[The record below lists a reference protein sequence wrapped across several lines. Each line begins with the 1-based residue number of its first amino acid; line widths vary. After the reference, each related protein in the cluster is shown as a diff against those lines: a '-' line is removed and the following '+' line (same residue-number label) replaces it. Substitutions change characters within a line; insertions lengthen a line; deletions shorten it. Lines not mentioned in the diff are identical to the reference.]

1 MKKYVVFA
9 LLTIWSALALAQ
21 NAPDE
26 LVRSTTQEVL
36 ALIKKDKELLSGN
49 QDKLLELV
57 DAKVLPHFN
66 FNRMTRLALGRN
78 WATATPVQQAA
89 LEKEF
94 RTLLVRTYST
104 ALSAYREREIDVKPL
119 RANPADTEVTVKTVV
134 AVPNQPIPIDYAM
147 EKTASGWKVYD
158 VSVDGVSLVTNYR
171 SSFANEIR
179 TSGIEGLIKT
189 LSSKNRALDS
199 SEPKAAKKP

>member
-9 LLTIWSALALAQ
+9 LLTLWSALALAQ

-36 ALIKKDKELLSGN
+36 TLIKKDKELLSGN

-78 WATATPVQQAA
+78 WATATPAQQAA

>member
-1 MKKYVVFA
+1 MKKYVVFT

-36 ALIKKDKELLSGN
+36 TLIKKDKELLSGN

-78 WATATPVQQAA
+78 WATATPAQQAA

>member
-9 LLTIWSALALAQ
+9 LLTLWSSLALAQ

-36 ALIKKDKELLSGN
+36 TLIKKDKELLSGN

-78 WATATPVQQAA
+78 WATATPAQQAA